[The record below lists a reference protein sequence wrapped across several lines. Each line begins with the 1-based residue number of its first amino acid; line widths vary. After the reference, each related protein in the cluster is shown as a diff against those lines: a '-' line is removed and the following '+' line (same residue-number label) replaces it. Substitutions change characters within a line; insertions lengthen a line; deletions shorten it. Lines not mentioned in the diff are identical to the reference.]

1 MPGNIPSVCYGCTE
15 GKCGMPC
22 NKTAPKI
29 IFPDNYKEILSC
41 GCLAFEYKSHLYNC
55 EFFNENEDQPYFPGC
70 MS

>member
-1 MPGNIPSVCYGCTE
+1 
-15 GKCGMPC
+15 MPC